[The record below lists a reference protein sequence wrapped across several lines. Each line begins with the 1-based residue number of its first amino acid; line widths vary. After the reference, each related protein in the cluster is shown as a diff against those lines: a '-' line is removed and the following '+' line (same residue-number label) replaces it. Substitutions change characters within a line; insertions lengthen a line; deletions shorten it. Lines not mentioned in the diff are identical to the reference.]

1 MQPLLM
7 SLSLCLLG
15 FAACV
20 LIFAAASR
28 GNEDEAEAETNPP
41 PLTKGEQFFLD
52 EGLSP
57 GPEPEEPEEDFLY
70 RLRSYVRS
78 ERAAAKA
85 FLDGPGVES
94 LHAAS
99 DSPLEP

>member
-15 FAACV
+15 FSACV
-20 LIFAAASR
+20 LILAAASR
-28 GNEDEAEAETNPP
+28 GDGDEEEAGTNPP

-57 GPEPEEPEEDFLY
+57 GPEPEAPEEKFLY

-78 ERAAAKA
+78 ERAAAEA
-85 FLDGPGVES
+85 FLDVPDVES
-94 LHAAS
+94 LHAAN